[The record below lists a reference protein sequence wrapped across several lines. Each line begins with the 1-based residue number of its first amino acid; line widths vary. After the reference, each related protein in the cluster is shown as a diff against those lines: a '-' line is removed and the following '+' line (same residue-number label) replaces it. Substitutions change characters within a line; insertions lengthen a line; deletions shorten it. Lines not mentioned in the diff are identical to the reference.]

1 MMTDDEIA
9 SMVRSFEEG
18 SLPRSEWTHTSHLL
32 VALWYLSRHPRDRA
46 TRLVRD
52 GIRRYNHLH
61 GRDSAYHETITLA
74 WVAVVAQFL
83 AGCERDQPIS
93 VLADALVNRYGD
105 KDFLLRYYSREVLMS
120 DAARMAWV
128 DPDRGPIE

>member
-83 AGCERDQPIS
+83 AGCTGIGRSPS
-93 VLADALVNRYGD
+93 WPMPW
-105 KDFLLRYYSREVLMS
+105 ST
-120 DAARMAWV
+120 AAATRTSCSGII
-128 DPDRGPIE
+128 PGRS